1 MGENRVPDVRAMT
14 MSEDAHPM
22 STGTAPQDRATI
34 CMVVRHLIRAAGWTK
49 RAAALRHARMSVTTT
64 RAVLGVGRT

>member
-1 MGENRVPDVRAMT
+1 MT
-14 MSEDAHPM
+14 MSEGAHPM
-22 STGTAPQDRATI
+22 ETGDAPQDRATI
-34 CMVVRHLIRAAGWTK
+34 CMVVRNLIRAAGWTK